1 MLFARPSED
10 ERYINAVAE
19 VCKAGDAALD
29 GTPRD
34 YFANVAMISSIKRR
48 GLAPIEPPPE
58 RAGLHGTLRRSEDEL
73 AREAAATPPPAP
85 PPTPEKLNAFH
96 ASREKQAR
104 LDAHYRT
111 IGIKGCSD

>member
-1 MLFARPSED
+1 MLLARPSDD
-10 ERYINAVAE
+10 ERYINAVAK
-19 VCKAGDAALD
+19 VCKASEAALD

-34 YFANVAMISSIKRR
+34 YFASVAMISNIKRR

-58 RAGLHGTLRRSEDEL
+58 RAGFHGTLRRSEDQL
-73 AREAAATPPPAP
+73 AREAAATPPLAP

-96 ASREKQAR
+96 AMRESQAR
-104 LDAHYRT
+104 LDASYRT